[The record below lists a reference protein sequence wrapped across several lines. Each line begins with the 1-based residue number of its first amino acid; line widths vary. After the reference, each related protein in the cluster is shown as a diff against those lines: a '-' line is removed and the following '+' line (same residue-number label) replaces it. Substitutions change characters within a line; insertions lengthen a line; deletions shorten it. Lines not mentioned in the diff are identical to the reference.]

1 MVWRAT
7 KEEGQGTSPPVRRAQ
22 MLGRIGRGTPVG
34 LLGYDGDEPV
44 AWVSI
49 APKETYSRL
58 GGPDPVEGE
67 TVWSLACMVLRPTHR
82 RRGLAHDLIAA
93 AVEYARRNG
102 ATAVEAYPVDPE
114 SPSYRYMGFVPAFQ
128 RAGFVEVG
136 MAGSRR
142 HVLRLHLH
150 GHASGL

>member
-1 MVWRAT
+1 
-7 KEEGQGTSPPVRRAQ
+7 
-22 MLGRIGRGTPVG
+22 MLGRIDQGTPVR

-49 APKETYSRL
+49 APKDTYSRL

-67 TVWSLACMVLRPTHR
+67 IVWSLACMVLRPTYR

-102 ATAVEAYPVDPE
+102 ATVVEAYPVDPE
-114 SPSYRYMGFVPAFQ
+114 SPSYRYMGFVPAFE
-128 RAGFVEVG
+128 RAGFEEIGV
-136 MAGSRR
+136 AGSRR
-142 HVLRLHLH
+142 RVMRLHLH
-150 GHASGL
+150 GRASGL